1 MDEEE
6 RLYSKQQAQEIIDK
20 AIEEKNA
27 EELPKPKEAFD
38 GRRAILYIVVG
49 GYLIYLSYKL
59 LTSFAGTYPLE
70 GWTTNMIIS
79 LAGGVVF
86 AIVGVFLLVR
96 TAILYVKR
104 NREMNETGESENE

>member
-6 RLYSKQQAQEIIDK
+6 RLYSKQEAQEIIDK

-27 EELPKPKEAFD
+27 EELPKTKLPFD
-38 GRRAILYIVVG
+38 GRRAILYVVVG

-59 LTSFAGTYPLE
+59 LTSFAGTFPAE

-86 AIVGVFLLVR
+86 AIVGAILLVY
-96 TAILYVKR
+96 TAIRFVKR
-104 NREMNETGESENE
+104 NQNDTNGGEDA